1 MGLSRE
7 FTHLIQERIKR
18 AYSKTA
24 DSQPMILYKQ
34 AHAIEVLNTPSLTA
48 CKHYHYCPFTH
59 YRFARKVSFSISMVT
74 VPHSRALGAPAAA
87 AAAAATAAAP
97 APLVAAA
104 GVEMVAKSLY
114 PPLGLRLRLSCPSS
128 MEPLELLS

>member
-87 AAAAATAAAP
+87 AAAA
-97 APLVAAA
+97 VAA
-104 GVEMVAKSLY
+104 GGLEQGPRRVACY
-114 PPLGLRLRLSCPSS
+114 HCRQLRCLVQCHQSWPALA
-128 MEPLELLS
+128 

>member
-87 AAAAATAAAP
+87 AAAAVEGCWLAAWRGCCLALTSP
-97 APLVAAA
+97 APQTAT
-104 GVEMVAKSLY
+104 GW
-114 PPLGLRLRLSCPSS
+114 LG
-128 MEPLELLS
+128 